1 MANINTYRL
10 VKKKYT
16 KKPLDG
22 SGGLHVEGR
31 WHSKGKPIIYS
42 SESIALAKMEI
53 LTQLGGERP
62 PIRNYSVFKFVFDEA
77 DIYRLKQSEL
87 PDEWDA
93 WPHGEGTQMIGD
105 DWIDQGKFLALSVP
119 SATEPRE
126 RNILINPLHPKI
138 RTLKATDIGLAMFDG
153 RLFSEG
159 KK

>member
-1 MANINTYRL
+1 MANINSYRL

-53 LTQLGGERP
+53 LTRLGGERP
-62 PIRNYSVFKFVFDEA
+62 PIKNYSVFKFVFDEA
-77 DIYRLKQSEL
+77 DMCRLKQSEL

-93 WPHGEGTQMIGD
+93 WPHGERTQIIGD
-105 DWIDQGKFLALSVP
+105 DWIDQGKCLALSVP

-126 RNILINPLHPKI
+126 CNILINPLHPKI
-138 RTLKATDIGLAMFDG
+138 RTIKATGIGLAMFDS
-153 RLFSEG
+153 RLFSKE
-159 KK
+159 KD

>member
-1 MANINTYRL
+1 MVNINTYRL

-53 LTQLGGERP
+53 LTQLAGERP
-62 PIRNYSVFKFVFDEA
+62 AIKNYSVFKFVFDKA

-138 RTLKATDIGLAMFDG
+138 RTVKATDIGLAMFDG
-153 RLFSEG
+153 RLFPKA